1 MAEIRIEKELN
12 EIVLYFGTK
21 QKAINAYTL
30 ASTIVAVAD
39 AIKEANFQINPGYD
53 VEVLITDLGGGSF
66 KAVVRTIFTSAK
78 NLLSK
83 IDVKTIILSILAT
96 FIYDHFFAT
105 KPNVIVNVSP
115 EYVIIEQANDRIII
129 PKDVYQAT
137 KEITESETKFQDK
150 ISTAMKILQQD
161 KDIESIAL
169 VQSLEEEPEI
179 LIPHNN
185 FKDFIIEKEGE
196 VDEETD
202 EPIEEKTTLQI
213 TRAILENNA
222 RKWEFIWNGQRIP
235 APVLDNIFYKKFSE
249 HRIKIAPGDTLDVR
263 LKIYRKKIE
272 GTEIYENKKFEVVHV
287 IQHHEQNIDSSE
299 ELIK

>member
-39 AIKEANFQINPGYD
+39 ALKEVNLQINPGYD
-53 VEVLITDLGGGSF
+53 IEVLITDLGSGSF
-66 KAVVRTIFTSAK
+66 KAVIKTIFTSAK
-78 NLLSK
+78 NLFSK
-83 IDVKTIILSILAT
+83 NDLKAIILSILAT

-115 EYVIIEQANDRIII
+115 EYVIIEQANERIII
-129 PKDVYQAT
+129 HNDVYKAT
-137 KEITESETKFQDK
+137 KEITKNGTAFQDK
-150 ISTAMKILQQD
+150 E
-161 KDIESIAL
+161 IESIAL
-169 VQSLEEEPEI
+169 VQSLEEDPKI
-179 LIPHNN
+179 LIPRNS
-185 FKDFIIEKEGE
+185 FKDFIFKKESE
-196 VDEETD
+196 ADEETG
-202 EPIEEKTTLQI
+202 EPIDEITTLQI

-235 APVLDNIFYKKFSE
+235 APVLDDAFYKKFSE
-249 HRIKIAPGDTLDVR
+249 HRIKIAPGDTLDVH

-272 GTEIYENKKFEVVHV
+272 GTEIYENKKYEVFHV